1 MALPVYL
8 DVHVPA
14 GVTQGLRRKALDAL
28 TAQDDEASRE
38 TDEQLLQRTT
48 DLGRVLLTQDVD
60 FLGIASR
67 WQTSGRAF
75 AGILFAPQGTP
86 IGRMV
91 DDVNLCLKCLA
102 VDELRNRVIHLPLR

>member
-14 GVTQGLRRKALDAL
+14 GVTQGLRRKAIDAL
-28 TAQDDEASRE
+28 TAQDDGASLMP
-38 TDEQLLQRTT
+38 DEQLLHRAT
-48 DLGRVLLTQDVD
+48 DLGRVLLTQDLD

-75 AGILFAPQGTP
+75 AGILFPRRA
-86 IGRMV
+86 
-91 DDVNLCLKCLA
+91 
-102 VDELRNRVIHLPLR
+102 LRSAGWSTTSTCASRASPSMNYEIA